1 MTNVLALELPPPGPA
16 AVSAASGGSLLMGA
30 EVSAGLILY
39 CALVFFTVFGLF
51 GYHVTLVRNRQKTN
65 SCRAFFF

>member
-1 MTNVLALELPPPGPA
+1 MTNVLALPPPGPA

-51 GYHVTLVRNRQKTN
+51 GYHVTLVR
-65 SCRAFFF
+65 S